1 MQYFNIIEGLEA
13 SEYTWSKVAPRKVT
27 GTATG
32 ETETLNFTGS
42 TLAMKSLAEHYL
54 AEGSQTMQVSCSV
67 TRGEADMARLQVQRT
82 YFLAPEDDSEN
93 PENKPPADSVGSSE
107 SCPMIS
113 VDYIE
118 VQQPILTHPMVQD
131 MGLNEVSPQWIAL
144 RMLSQGA
151 DMAQTFTWTPSDG
164 NPVVYTV
171 GEGLSGVPGNVQTL
185 VGGKQFFLD
194 VQITANLKYEIDAT
208 SEVPDFGEVPRIEQ
222 PSGGMK
228 LAAGRNWLFIGGNIT
243 KEGDK
248 VMVTKIYKASN
259 AGGWDET
266 IYGS

>member
-13 SEYTWSKVAPRKVT
+13 SEYSWNKVAPRKVT

-32 ETETLNFTGS
+32 ESETLNFTGS

-54 AEGSQTMQVSCSV
+54 AEGSKTMQVSCSV

-82 YFLAPEDDSEN
+82 YYQSTEDDSEN
-93 PENKPPADSVGSSE
+93 PENKPTAGEVGSSE
-107 SCPMIS
+107 ACPMIS
-113 VDYIE
+113 FDYSE
-118 VQQPILTHPMVQD
+118 VQQPILTHPLIQNLGKSDDDAAM
-131 MGLNEVSPQWIAL
+131 IAL
-144 RMLSQGA
+144 QMLSKGA
-151 DMAQTFTWTPSDG
+151 DRDQPLTCKAGGETMVT
-164 NPVVYTV
+164 TV
-171 GEGLSGVPGNVQTL
+171 GEALWALPDAVVEL
-185 VGGKQFFLD
+185 VGRQQFYLD

-222 PSGGMK
+222 PPGGMK
-228 LAAGRNWLFIGGNIT
+228 LAAGRNWLFLGGNIT

-266 IYGS
+266 LYGS